1 MSESLSKQKCD
12 MMDLAGGG
20 GGGSKRWGK
29 GGGLEQILQGT
40 KFC

>member
-12 MMDLAGGG
+12 VMDLAGGG
-20 GGGSKRWGK
+20 GEQKMGK

-40 KFC
+40 KYC